1 MPPLSI
7 RLSLVIISCA
17 LVSTGCREQTNEE
30 KDFQST
36 KKLAEAGAYQAYF
49 DLGLHYEKGIGVQKD
64 DQMAVECYKRAL
76 GRAWEEE
83 RKLPSTLEGWKR
95 LAGESEF
102 NDRVKYMIGLY
113 YEGEMLNQTSDIQ
126 INVGGEAVPVDL
138 KEAIKWHKEA
148 TKRAWPIECV
158 DSYVRLAK
166 LIDNEKSSRE
176 YLQTAS
182 SMGSAEAKTMLADY
196 YLYNNKDYFFYE
208 NGRRM
213 ANMSAPRPASDLINF
228 VQGIALLEE
237 AATIGGSAAAIK
249 LEWIYNNYDNKYP
262 LIRDEGKAWMYE
274 RMRHEQS
281 SAAHICK
288 ISFLGQTKV
297 PKLASMLPNLKE
309 GTTDAFLL
317 RIQALNGDANAIYAL
332 SVYYAYGRVFSKDTT
347 EAIRLCKKSASLG
360 HPLALISMGNR
371 YYDGNGVIR
380 DEIEAY
386 ACWNLAGRE
395 VSEARKYISKID
407 RTLSET
413 ARLAGQKRSR
423 ELLVEIERTK
433 AGLTSK

>member
-1 MPPLSI
+1 
-7 RLSLVIISCA
+7 
-17 LVSTGCREQTNEE
+17 
-30 KDFQST
+30 
-36 KKLAEAGAYQAYF
+36 
-49 DLGLHYEKGIGVQKD
+49 
-64 DQMAVECYKRAL
+64 
-76 GRAWEEE
+76 
-83 RKLPSTLEGWKR
+83 
-95 LAGESEF
+95 
-102 NDRVKYMIGLY
+102 
-113 YEGEMLNQTSDIQ
+113 
-126 INVGGEAVPVDL
+126 
-138 KEAIKWHKEA
+138 
-148 TKRAWPIECV
+148 
-158 DSYVRLAK
+158 
-166 LIDNEKSSRE
+166 
-176 YLQTAS
+176 
-182 SMGSAEAKTMLADY
+182 
-196 YLYNNKDYFFYE
+196 
-208 NGRRM
+208 
-213 ANMSAPRPASDLINF
+213 
-228 VQGIALLEE
+228 
-237 AATIGGSAAAIK
+237 
-249 LEWIYNNYDNKYP
+249 
-262 LIRDEGKAWMYE
+262 MYE

-360 HPLALISMGNR
+360 YPLALISMGNR

-423 ELLVEIERTK
+423 ELLAEIERTK